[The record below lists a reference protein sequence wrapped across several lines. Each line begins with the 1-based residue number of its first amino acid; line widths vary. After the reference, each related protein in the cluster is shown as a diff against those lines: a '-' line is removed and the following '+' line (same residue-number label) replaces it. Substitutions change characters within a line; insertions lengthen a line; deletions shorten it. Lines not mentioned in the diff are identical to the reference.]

1 MYGVNRITSVDDM
14 MLISLSEADP
24 GFMAKTLRTLAD
36 AGVVV
41 DMISQSAPLG
51 GSIRF
56 SFTAPYSFFETTLKA
71 IGPEGKNPGPKPM
84 ISGGYSKIY
93 LFGEEMVDSVG
104 VASRALDALLEAGV
118 EISLITTSDLDIS
131 LLLRQ
136 EDADIAAEVLHKTF
150 GLQQ

>member
-1 MYGVNRITSVDDM
+1 MYGVNRITGTDDM

-24 GFMAKTLRTLAD
+24 IFMAKTLRALAD

-51 GSIRF
+51 GNIRF
-56 SFTAPYSFFETTLKA
+56 SFTAPHAFFEAALKA
-71 IGPEGKNPGPKPM
+71 IGPEGKTPGPKPM
-84 ISGGYSKIY
+84 ISGGYAKIY
-93 LFGEEMVDSVG
+93 LYGEEMVDSVG
-104 VASRALDALLEAGV
+104 VASRALDALLEAGL

-136 EDADIAAEVLHKTF
+136 EDADIATDILNKAFSLS
-150 GLQQ
+150 